1 MTKMKVLVQYTKCS
15 KMFGSFYM
23 FFVCL
28 FFFVAVCFL
37 YEMFRN
43 GKIYWQKEPKLG
55 FSDEVECNGLGLVVG
70 RTKIGVVEY
79 KQATRQDRIG

>member
-1 MTKMKVLVQYTKCS
+1 
-15 KMFGSFYM
+15 
-23 FFVCL
+23 
-28 FFFVAVCFL
+28 
-37 YEMFRN
+37 MFRN

-55 FSDEVECNGLGLVVG
+55 FSDEVVCNGLGLVVG